1 MPFFIGQ
8 PVRVVV
14 AYTPAGLRHV
24 GKQARIAKRFDFP
37 EATMY
42 ALDIQAEVV
51 GRDGGFVAWVEHQL
65 EPVRPSGDQPAEF
78 TMERLMSDLRKEKI
92 A

>member
-8 PVRVVV
+8 PVRVVS
-14 AYTPAGLRHV
+14 AKTDIGLKHV
-24 GKQARIAKRFDFP
+24 GREARIKKILKFP
-37 EATMY
+37 SRDLY
-42 ALDIQAEVV
+42 ALDIQAEVRV
-51 GRDGGFVAWVEHQL
+51 NGKVMAWYEDQL
-65 EPVRPSGDQPAEF
+65 DPIRPSGDQPAEF